1 MFGVYS
7 MYVKNPTSS
16 PNCTYLALVLDEK
29 FTHHVIITVASEHHL
44 PGGSPRTVFP
54 KYLIE
59 LLWKRAPVDVT
70 RHGPH
75 VHPPNPKTLNSF
87 KAEAQQIR
95 PQM

>member
-1 MFGVYS
+1 MFGSYS
-7 MYVKNPTSS
+7 MYVKNPKSS

-29 FTHHVIITVASEHHL
+29 FTHHVIITVASD
-44 PGGSPRTVFP
+44 SPRTAFP

-59 LLWKRAPVDVT
+59 LLWKRAPVDET

-87 KAEAQQIR
+87 KAEAPQIR